1 MGDPVKADGH
11 ADYGLWLLPMHCG
24 KMAAMNEKHDRR
36 VGIERVEQAFG
47 FVLRELRMKH
57 EISQETLGFQTGY
70 HRTFISL
77 LERGVKGPSLR
88 TVFKLAKALQVNPV
102 EMVRLVSKRLPRA
115 SKKP

>member
-1 MGDPVKADGH
+1 
-11 ADYGLWLLPMHCG
+11 
-24 KMAAMNEKHDRR
+24 MNGKHDQP

-47 FVLRELRMKH
+47 FVLRELRMKR
-57 EISQETLGFQTGY
+57 EISQETLAFQTGY

-88 TVFKLAKALQVNPV
+88 TVFKLAMALQVNPV

-115 SKKP
+115 PKKP

>member
-1 MGDPVKADGH
+1 MD
-11 ADYGLWLLPMHCG
+11 
-24 KMAAMNEKHDRR
+24 EKHDRR
-36 VGIERVEQAFG
+36 GDIDSVEKAFG
-47 FVLRELRMKH
+47 LVLRELRMKR

-70 HRTFISL
+70 HRTYISL

-88 TVFKLAKALQVNPV
+88 TVFTLAKALRVNPV